1 MAVNNVSGTSN
12 PYEGS
17 AYVAGSN
24 SKNTL
29 TIESFVR
36 LLATQLQNQDVTN
49 PMESSDMMNQ
59 MTQMA
64 MVQALSAMTESVSAN
79 SAMNSITYAAGMV
92 GKEVTVAVTTEN
104 SMGVPIISGSK
115 TGIVETI
122 NLTGGEPTFRL
133 QGDTKDYPLSYLLGI
148 GDVTDSVDDSNQSG
162 EDLGGGGEVGGDT
175 GESEGN
181 EDITN

>member
-1 MAVNNVSGTSN
+1 MAVNNVSGTAN

-17 AYVAGSN
+17 AYVAQSN

-64 MVQALSAMTESVSAN
+64 MVQALSTLTEVTTASSNMSAT
-79 SAMNSITYAAGMV
+79 SYVAGLI

-104 SMGVPIISGSK
+104 SAGVPIISGSK

-122 NLTGGEPTFRL
+122 NLTGGEPTFRI
-133 QGDTKDYPLSYLLGI
+133 QGDTTDYPLAYLLGI
-148 GDVTDSVDDSNQSG
+148 GDVTDSVNDSNQSG
-162 EDLGGGGEVGGDT
+162 EDLGGGEVGGDT
-175 GESEGN
+175 GETEGDT
-181 EDITN
+181 DITN